1 MDIICK
7 PVEACKDGPALA
19 SCTLGL
25 GAGGGSEGAELAG
38 AESGSSLGGRS
49 ELTSAWVFFSAAVIN
64 VSYPEETSSALVP
77 CVPD

>member
-25 GAGGGSEGAELAG
+25 GAGGGSEGAELIG
-38 AESGSSLGGRS
+38 AESG
-49 ELTSAWVFFSAAVIN
+49 AF
-64 VSYPEETSSALVP
+64 
-77 CVPD
+77 